1 MEEEVVLIKDE
12 IALSAD
18 LEGGSGHDPKQFTNE
33 VEKQRLFTHR
43 RHSFRYQ
50 CQMVRDAWERSP
62 RAATSSLSE
71 CHGHPSGRKGLIPI
85 DDRLPSC

>member
-50 CQMVRDAWERSP
+50 CQMVRDAWERSR
-62 RAATSSLSE
+62 RAATSSLQNAMAIRAVE
-71 CHGHPSGRKGLIPI
+71 RA
-85 DDRLPSC
+85 